1 MILFSTQESK
11 EGTDGDFCKAVGQ
24 PAGLDISRFDRI
36 VIVGHLIVS
45 EASHRQMPIFT
56 PLNELPGC

>member
-1 MILFSTQESK
+1 METFARLLGSLLVLVYH
-11 EGTDGDFCKAVGQ
+11 C
-24 PAGLDISRFDRI
+24 FDRI

-45 EASHRQMPIFT
+45 EASHRPMPIFT